1 MKTNHT
7 TTNRKKTSTSDAD
20 LKMLRSLPRI
30 KKAVS
35 TLDEEALLSLQER
48 INKALSERIVE
59 IKKVNEDKL
68 RKKALV
74 DQMMNDFAE
83 KGVSPTDIKT
93 LLGC

>member
-68 RKKALV
+68 RKKA
-74 DQMMNDFAE
+74 
-83 KGVSPTDIKT
+83 
-93 LLGC
+93 

>member
-74 DQMMNDFAE
+74 DQMMNDLAE